1 MNDVLLSG
9 NGLIL
14 CLYCFIVIWSTVDIN
29 LHGETFFFSDEP
41 RMRSGSFDDT
51 GNVVGCMAGNPGS
64 GISHHRFDQSQR
76 PVSCE
81 ETWYSAGSDQEL
93 SSGDESEKSGHLI
106 SK

>member
-1 MNDVLLSG
+1 MGKL
-9 NGLIL
+9 
-14 CLYCFIVIWSTVDIN
+14 
-29 LHGETFFFSDEP
+29 FFSDEP

-51 GNVVGCMAGNPGS
+51 GSVVGCMAGNPGS